1 MSSISIT
8 ICFFPRHISH
18 FIGCQ
23 LDDPKTDPI
32 QQQHQQQQLNM
43 VNRPAFVE
51 NLSIHIPA
59 APTDDEIMEWFA
71 AEEAH
76 REHEESLQ
84 RQQSEASFLTRG
96 WSTFASLSRD
106 LETTVHHVAHWMML
120 WSQGHYLGQMLTV
133 AATISEDATEVSSAP
148 PTKEFSIM
156 IVGIVLVA
164 LGIIGS
170 GFVVATEFE
179 PLCRFL
185 GIHHNGFEANTV
197 RRWCMLLSGSCSF
210 MFAAM
215 LAINTVVF
223 PVVPSVERSDAGY
236 FFLFR
241 ATGVLWGIV
250 SGFLWFSLAHRELK
264 NTKTKEWRWSAFDV
278 CTLNNDGEA
287 QPTTSCIAA

>member
-1 MSSISIT
+1 LLAT
-8 ICFFPRHISH
+8 
-18 FIGCQ
+18 
-23 LDDPKTDPI
+23 LTTPKIDPI
-32 QQQHQQQQLNM
+32 QQQQQLKM

-51 NLSIHIPA
+51 KLYIDIPA
-59 APTDDEIMEWFA
+59 APTDEEIMEWFA
-71 AEEAH
+71 AEEAV

-84 RQQSEASFLTRG
+84 HQQTEASVLTRG
-96 WSTFASLSRD
+96 WNTFASVSRD

-133 AATISEDATEVSSAP
+133 AAAMSDDATEVSSAP
-148 PTKEFSIM
+148 QTKEFSIM

-210 MFAAM
+210 MFAVM

-223 PVVPSVERSDAGY
+223 PVVPSVERTDAGY

-264 NTKTKEWRWSAFDV
+264 NTRTKEWRWSAFDV
-278 CTLNNDGEA
+278 CTSNSDGKA
-287 QPTTSCIAA
+287 QPTTTICVAA